1 MARFKKK
8 IKFRKRGFKKGG
20 FKKRGKRIKHRN
32 YQKQRVG
39 YRL

>member
-8 IKFRKRGFKKGG
+8 KIRFRKRGFKK
-20 FKKRGKRIKHRN
+20 RAKRIRHRN
-32 YQKQRVG
+32 YKKQRVG